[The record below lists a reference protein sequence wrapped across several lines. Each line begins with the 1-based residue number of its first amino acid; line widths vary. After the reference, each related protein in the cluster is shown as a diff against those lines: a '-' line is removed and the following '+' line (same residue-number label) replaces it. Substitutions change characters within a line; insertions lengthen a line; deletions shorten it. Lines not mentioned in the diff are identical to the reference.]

1 MSDGPET
8 QRLTHAEQR
17 ELGKQ
22 SPLDERTLEA
32 VRTRIGKTNQKYGG
46 GSYGDG
52 LETAI
57 EIVDEMINDLRQ
69 GRCR

>member
-1 MSDGPET
+1 MSDGPDT

-22 SPLDERTLEA
+22 APLDARTLNE
-32 VRTRIGKTNQKYGG
+32 VVERLTDEF
-46 GSYGDG
+46 DG
-52 LETAI
+52 TPSFADAI
-57 EIVDEMINDLRQ
+57 EIVDEMLTAVRQ